1 MNTSVR
7 TRRWSVGAAI
17 IYVLAWLTGLLAAPA
32 APGSAADANQIHAHY
47 LEHGA
52 QVLTQALLVHGVAGL
67 ALAVMALGIIRL
79 SRAPKALRAGAAASG
94 LGAAAVSLAQVGIA
108 VAATRGASTSTGQQ
122 SLALFHALNYADSI
136 KIVLLAVFVLTA
148 TRSALNPGHPS
159 ARWLR
164 ILALLLAP
172 LLLAGAAAFLLPGTV
187 VLDTLLAISLIML
200 LMWAA
205 GLAWNF
211 RTPRPASA
219 PAR

>member
-1 MNTSVR
+1 MNTSAR
-7 TRRWSVGAAI
+7 ARRWTVGAAM

-32 APGSAADANQIHAHY
+32 APGSAAGADQIHAHY

-52 QVLTQALLVHGVAGL
+52 QVLTQALLVHGAAGL
-67 ALAVMALGIIRL
+67 ALAVMALGTTRL

-108 VAATRGASTSTGQQ
+108 VAATQNASTSTGQQ
-122 SLALFHALNYADSI
+122 SLTLFHAINYADSI
-136 KIVLLAVFVLTA
+136 KIVLLAVFVITA
-148 TRSALNPGHPS
+148 TRSALNPTRPA

-172 LLLAGAAAFLLPGTV
+172 LLLAGAAAFLLPGTA

-200 LMWAA
+200 LIWAA
-205 GLAWNF
+205 GIAWNLKAPSPTF
-211 RTPRPASA
+211 A
-219 PAR
+219 PAG